1 MIFGSD
7 KFSKWSSETLR
18 STADCISSD
27 QVSSLK
33 LADVFSEISK
43 EYYKQD
49 NAKESYILRNAR
61 DYEKISGV

>member
-7 KFSKWSSETLR
+7 EFSKWSSETLR

-49 NAKESYILRNAR
+49 NAKESCRSSRAKL
-61 DYEKISGV
+61 